1 MTKDEKIKE
10 VMEMVRRNGSHLE
23 LAGSF
28 SLDDALRGMEKS
40 HRDKAKMNYEAIE
53 AKLRQLI
60 Q

>member
-10 VMEMVRRNGSHLE
+10 VMELV
-23 LAGSF
+23 
-28 SLDDALRGMEKS
+28 DAYA
-40 HRDKAKMNYEAIE
+40 AKVERSVSTGDASAKFLIDETEAHKAIE

>member
-10 VMEMVRRNGSHLE
+10 VMELV
-23 LAGSF
+23 
-28 SLDDALRGMEKS
+28 
-40 HRDKAKMNYEAIE
+40 DKANEAQHSVSTYGGQDWLVEKLEESIKAIE

>member
-10 VMEMVRRNGSHLE
+10 VMGLVKEYARVDYNYATEFATEKEVLE
-23 LAGSF
+23 AQQ
-28 SLDDALRGMEKS
+28 
-40 HRDKAKMNYEAIE
+40 AIE